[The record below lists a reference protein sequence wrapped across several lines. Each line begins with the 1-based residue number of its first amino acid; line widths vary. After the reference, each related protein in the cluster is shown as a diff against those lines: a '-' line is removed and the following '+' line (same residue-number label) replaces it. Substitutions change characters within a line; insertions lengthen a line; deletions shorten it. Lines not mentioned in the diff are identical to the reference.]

1 MAVKQITVW
10 GKNRTGNLAKIAAAV
25 SDAGVNVTGL
35 FASDSK
41 GKSAVRMLVSNA
53 ARARAALRK
62 AGYRVTDEPAV
73 VLSLPDKPGRLARAA
88 AKLAKARVNITYG
101 YATVRRGAKRANI
114 VLGVSNAARARRALR

>member
-10 GKNRTGNLAKIAAAV
+10 GQNRTGNLAKIAAAV
-25 SDAGVNVTGL
+25 AGAGVNVTGL

-53 ARARAALRK
+53 ARAKAALRK

-88 AKLAKARVNITYG
+88 AKLAKARVNVNYG
-101 YATVRRGAKRANI
+101 YATVSRGGKRANI